1 MLYWKLRDLIG
12 CAIFA
17 SPDADFLEK
26 IILTTP
32 TVLFKN
38 TCSDVQLDDRA
49 GRVVFYA

>member
-12 CAIFA
+12 CAISA

-32 TVLFKN
+32 NARHVFRKKNNELVLFGIK
-38 TCSDVQLDDRA
+38 A
-49 GRVVFYA
+49 